1 MIGDKSRDALLRRST
16 TQNQKDLVAQL
27 LKSRKRVED
36 AIVKA
41 ARDKRFG
48 TSANIRDGVY
58 VNLKDQYVK
67 NQGDLDTWTKRSIEN
82 TGKDSYLLVNKDLA
96 EVGGKTA
103 AFVKFKEDHFK
114 EYFERVHPL
123 NAKRMAATN
132 VEMNTKLNSMLGM
145 DIRQMQNATV
155 DVFRQARVEGMTAV
169 ERYKL
174 LRGKLLSIADDPE
187 SWKFIA
193 SNGAKWQPNNYFM
206 MLNRTVSAN
215 VARETYN
222 DGLTEEGHD
231 LVKIGGGGL
240 STNSAEACIA
250 YLGKVVSLTGKTPG
264 FPTLQDYID
273 AGGFHVN
280 CVHYTIAVFQESKR
294 GAKLIEEQKGEPK
307 PEVKQPEKRA
317 KTSSKKAYSPP
328 AGVKKVEA

>member
-1 MIGDKSRDALLRRST
+1 
-16 TQNQKDLVAQL
+16 L

-48 TSANIRDGVY
+48 TSANIRDAVY
-58 VNLKDQYVK
+58 VNLKNEYVK

-96 EVGGKTA
+96 EVGAKTA
-103 AFVKFKEDHFK
+103 SFVKFKEDHFK

-132 VEMNTKLNSMLGM
+132 VELNSKLNNMLGM
-145 DIRQMQNATV
+145 DIREMQNATV
-155 DVFRQARVEGMTAV
+155 NVFRQARVEGMTAV

-174 LRGKLLSIADDPE
+174 LQGNLLSIADNPE

-206 MLNRTVSAN
+206 MLNRTISAN
-215 VARETYN
+215 VARDTYN

-240 STNSAEACIA
+240 STNSAAACIA
-250 YLGKVVSLTGKTPG
+250 YKGKVVSLTGKTPG

-280 CVHYTIAVFQESKR
+280 CVHYTVAVFQESKR
-294 GAKLIEEQKGEPK
+294 GAKLIEEQKDQPA

-317 KTSSKKAYSPP
+317 KTSAKKAYSPP
-328 AGVKKVEA
+328 KTAKKVEA